1 VRRGVNVGDQV
12 RVERDETRYP
22 SKGTW
27 PRFRGR
33 TGTVVEINRDRKR
46 PHLIEYGVVF
56 GKVRNP
62 NENGSIAMG
71 AKTTWFKLY
80 ELRPVVGVAAESPA
94 GAPNMAPAIEGP
106 QAADNRCCAETRQR
120 TPCGGRAAPRARLA
134 DLVEVLTD
142 PEVAYYARLPMSGP
156 GTS

>member
-12 RVERDETRYP
+12 RVERAETRYP

-71 AKTTWFKLY
+71 AKTSCDPSLVWPLRAPLAHRTWL
-80 ELRPVVGVAAESPA
+80 
-94 GAPNMAPAIEGP
+94 
-106 QAADNRCCAETRQR
+106 
-120 TPCGGRAAPRARLA
+120 PR
-134 DLVEVLTD
+134 
-142 PEVAYYARLPMSGP
+142 
-156 GTS
+156 